1 MRFKGGRGKPIP
13 DTFPW
18 FKGKAGGDKPLP
30 YEGPRLLFMIPN
42 LSCFSLFLGDINM
55 LFKRKKKT
63 ENADALHRE
72 YGLVSNCGYIMRA
85 FLRYRKSTIL
95 FLITGGVAGASM
107 SYIWTVIAKLVID
120 MITRQAGAEN
130 ADITPLLWLVAGT
143 TAVEFAMMWLNTLSA
158 KKLRIGFLV
167 TRNGL
172 VRERIA
178 KTMTLQYEQ
187 LEDPDMLDRLQKAK
201 RAVEGEWTGVGALM
215 SNMWS
220 TAVQLAA
227 VAAAV
232 GIIFTLN
239 GWLVLIIAVLS
250 FVQFL
255 YFDYIRKKDKEVMW
269 DAMAPHWRKMYYMQD
284 VSADFAYAKDI
295 RLYGMKKWL
304 LEKFRGINNIE
315 LQHWIQSRK
324 YWAMNTWFSQGVSLV
339 RSAVIYGWL
348 IYDML
353 FSGMSIGDFTL
364 YTGSAITF
372 SMYIS
377 QFLQSLGGMREH
389 SAKTDDFRSYMDIQN
404 PDDIQKKHT
413 PVPKADGY
421 TFEFRNVSFKY
432 KGQETYALKNL
443 NLTFAAGQRLAVVG
457 LNGAGKTTFI
467 KLLLRLYDVTE
478 GQILCNGIDI
488 REFGRNEYFKLFS
501 PAFQEVEVF
510 AFPLCENVSMQLTED
525 TDKRKAEEYLRA
537 AGMGEKLDKL
547 PKGIDTQMLKVLYE
561 DGVDLSGGEKQKM
574 ALARALYK
582 NAPVVV
588 LDEPTAALDALAEYR
603 LYQSFDGM
611 IGDRSAVY
619 ISHRLSSTRFC
630 DTIAM
635 FKGGEMVEYGT
646 HDELLKKD
654 GAYAEMFRV
663 QAQYYVEDGAEY
675 VPAEEGGAVR
685 E

>member
-1 MRFKGGRGKPIP
+1 
-13 DTFPW
+13 
-18 FKGKAGGDKPLP
+18 
-30 YEGPRLLFMIPN
+30 
-42 LSCFSLFLGDINM
+42 M

-120 MITRQAGAEN
+120 MITRQSGAEN

-172 VRERIA
+172 MRERIA

-201 RAVEGEWTGVGALM
+201 RAVEGEWTGIGALM

-227 VAAAV
+227 VVAAV

-239 GWLVLIIAVLS
+239 GWLVLIIAALS

-284 VSADFAYAKDI
+284 VSSDFAYAKDI

-488 REFGRNEYFKLFS
+488 REFDRTEYFKLFS

-611 IGDRSAVY
+611 IGDKSAVY

-630 DTIAM
+630 DAIAM

-675 VPAEEGGAVR
+675 VPAEEGGAVC

>member
-1 MRFKGGRGKPIP
+1 
-13 DTFPW
+13 
-18 FKGKAGGDKPLP
+18 
-30 YEGPRLLFMIPN
+30 
-42 LSCFSLFLGDINM
+42 M
-55 LFKRKKKT
+55 LFKKKKT

-72 YGLVSNCGYIMRA
+72 YGLVSNCWYIMRA

-95 FLITGGVAGASM
+95 FLITGGFAGASM

-120 MITRQAGAEN
+120 MITRQSGAEN

-172 VRERIA
+172 MRERIA

-201 RAVEGEWTGVGALM
+201 RAVEGEWTGIGALM

-227 VAAAV
+227 VVAAV

-239 GWLVLIIAVLS
+239 GWLVLIIAALS

-284 VSADFAYAKDI
+284 VSSDFAYAKDI

-304 LEKFRGINNIE
+304 LEKFRDINNIE

-488 REFGRNEYFKLFS
+488 REFDRTEYFKLFS

-611 IGDRSAVY
+611 IGDKSAVY

-630 DTIAM
+630 DAIAM

-675 VPAEEGGAVR
+675 VPAEEGGAVC